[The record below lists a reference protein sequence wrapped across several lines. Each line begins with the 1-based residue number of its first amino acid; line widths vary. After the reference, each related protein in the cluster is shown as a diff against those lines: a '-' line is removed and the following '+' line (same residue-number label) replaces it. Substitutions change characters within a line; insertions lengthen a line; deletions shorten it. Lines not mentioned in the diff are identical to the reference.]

1 MNNMVRLGN
10 VTVETVKNKNGWN
23 ALSIVVFEVDEKDNV
38 LSKKELSIDVGEA
51 LDIARAIRT
60 IYGVA

>member
-38 LSKKELSIDVGEA
+38 LSKKNYQLM
-51 LDIARAIRT
+51 
-60 IYGVA
+60 